1 MALVSACAAPSR
13 RECALEPATP
23 IVHSDGLGFDGI
35 AVAQPRSGA
44 AVYLWSEQSGL
55 WAKRGP
61 RGRPVRLAD
70 RCRGGI
76 DATPAQPSAARAG
89 ASADAGLFVACSR
102 ATEDDADESSEV
114 VVYELDQALHTTLFG
129 SVGRAGRDGHGVA
142 LALQGDK
149 LYVAFHDG
157 SIGQHTVSLAT
168 LPVRAERPTRDGDE
182 GLAVTRVSRTGQAA
196 NEPSLFA
203 HAGHLY
209 VAFSELA
216 LNAEGKAESAV
227 MLSRDGAPAQQLT
240 HVRAAS
246 PTPKLT
252 SDARGLVLSYRDRDR
267 TRNGDRSELY
277 VLRLDAAGRPAGK
290 AQAIGRANTEG
301 EPSVYG
307 CGALTTAL
315 LPREYG
321 GERFVGINALDG
333 ELASIGAGHQFYAT
347 GRDFVLA
354 SGACVEGAWL
364 LMAADRAA
372 PSKPGVDAVALRF
385 SCRE

>member
-1 MALVSACAAPSR
+1 
-13 RECALEPATP
+13 
-23 IVHSDGLGFDGI
+23 
-35 AVAQPRSGA
+35 
-44 AVYLWSEQSGL
+44 
-55 WAKRGP
+55 
-61 RGRPVRLAD
+61 
-70 RCRGGI
+70 
-76 DATPAQPSAARAG
+76 
-89 ASADAGLFVACSR
+89 
-102 ATEDDADESSEV
+102 
-114 VVYELDQALHTTLFG
+114 
-129 SVGRAGRDGHGVA
+129 
-142 LALQGDK
+142 
-149 LYVAFHDG
+149 
-157 SIGQHTVSLAT
+157 
-168 LPVRAERPTRDGDE
+168 
-182 GLAVTRVSRTGQAA
+182 
-196 NEPSLFA
+196 
-203 HAGHLY
+203 GHLY

-216 LNAEGKAESAV
+216 LNAEGKAESTV
-227 MLSRDGAPAQQLT
+227 MVSRDQAPATQLT

-267 TRNGDRSELY
+267 LRNGDRSELY
-277 VLRLDAAGRPAGK
+277 VLRLDARGK
-290 AQAIGRANTEG
+290 PSGTPHAIGRANAEG

-354 SGACVEGAWL
+354 SGVCVDGAWL